1 MQSISGRILA
11 WYVLWRLKINDD
23 SLHESK
29 THATERITLVED
41 LYASFYLLVLLVLVL
56 YDPPYSLS
64 VLFPLLLLYLL
75 VYEGSTLD
83 SHDLELI

>member
-1 MQSISGRILA
+1 MKYFNFNSFP
-11 WYVLWRLKINDD
+11 
-23 SLHESK
+23 HESK
-29 THATERITLVED
+29 IPSSERITPVQC

-83 SHDLELI
+83 SRDLELI

>member
-1 MQSISGRILA
+1 M
-11 WYVLWRLKINDD
+11 
-23 SLHESK
+23 
-29 THATERITLVED
+29 
-41 LYASFYLLVLLVLVL
+41 YASFYLLVLLVLVL

-83 SHDLELI
+83 SRDLELI